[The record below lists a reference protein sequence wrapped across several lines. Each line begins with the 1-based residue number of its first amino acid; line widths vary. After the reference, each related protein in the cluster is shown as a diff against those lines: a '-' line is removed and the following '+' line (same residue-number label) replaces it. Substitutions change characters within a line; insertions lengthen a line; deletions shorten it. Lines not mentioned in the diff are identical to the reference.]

1 MFAPSAAART
11 ETRALLREARPL
23 VLTNLG
29 NMTLG
34 LVDVAVVGRL
44 GEREIAAAGLGNTL
58 FFNIAL
64 FGAGVLFALDPL
76 IAQALGAREGHH
88 AAKHALSGVALALL
102 LALPLALLMLVVAE
116 WVPPVSVDAPT
127 AAATFEFVIA
137 RMSSLLPFLL
147 TLAVRGYLQAHGK
160 SRSLMLGV
168 LVANVINLPA
178 AIALVH
184 GVPAIGLPALGLTG
198 AGLASGIAS
207 VVQFAIT
214 AAPLPR
220 MLAEDLGRAP
230 TWADIDRARMGK
242 VMRLG
247 TPLGLQITL
256 EAGSFWFVTLVIG
269 TFGNTALA
277 AHHIALTAV
286 STTFQVALG
295 IGGATAVRVGRAIGH
310 ETGSESSRVRARRAG
325 LLGIGIGAGSMA
337 LGALVF
343 ALFPEAIGR
352 AMTSQPDV
360 VAAAI
365 PFFLVAACFQLSDGT
380 QTVAQ
385 AALRGAGDT
394 TWPLILN
401 FGGHYLIGIPVGWL
415 LARTMGLGPVG
426 LWWGLSAG
434 LTAVAL
440 LLLLRFARLSSRP
453 IVRA

>member
-1 MFAPSAAART
+1 MSVAPSPSAI

-29 NMTLG
+29 NMALG

-76 IAQALGAREGHH
+76 IAQALGARESPG
-88 AAKHALSGVALALL
+88 AAKHAISGVALAVLL
-102 LALPLALLMLVVAE
+102 SLPLALSMLVVGYY
-116 WVPPVSVDAPT
+116 VPPVSVDAPT
-127 AAATFEFVIA
+127 SAATFEFVLA

-160 SRSLMLGV
+160 TRSLMLGV
-168 LVANVINLPA
+168 LVANVVNLPA

-207 VVQFAIT
+207 VVQLVVT
-214 AAPLPR
+214 AAPIPR
-220 MLAEDLGRAP
+220 MLAADLGRAP
-230 TWADIDRARMGK
+230 TRSDVDRSRMGK
-242 VMRLG
+242 VLRLG

-256 EAGSFWFVTLVIG
+256 EAGSFWFVTLVVG

-310 ETGSESSRVRARRAG
+310 DEGSEDSRVRARRAG
-325 LLGIGIGAGSMA
+325 LLGIALGAGSMA

-343 ALFPEAIGR
+343 ALFPDAIGR
-352 AMTSQPDV
+352 AMTSQPEV

-394 TWPLILN
+394 TWPLFLN

-415 LARTMGLGPVG
+415 LARTLGLGPVG